1 MLFIDGLPRPRP
13 DRLARRSESG
23 TKTGYL
29 TVSVDDGHPSDMRS
43 AELLQK
49 LGLKATF
56 HVPARNPERAL
67 MSLQGIQEVAKH
79 FEVGS
84 HTFNHKPLGGLSDEE
99 ARAEIHDGKAWLED
113 VAGGEVVAFCY
124 PKGKFHAGSVKL
136 VREEGFLGAR
146 TCMLNVN
153 SFPEN
158 PFLWGV
164 STHGH
169 SHPAAIQIRHALLE
183 KNFRGM
189 FNFVFTH
196 RLART
201 WSEHFRHAVDSVE
214 KHGGVAHLYFHSWE
228 IDEQGQWNDLTRLLE
243 NISQRKGLVRL
254 TNGDLFK
261 LWHARTKKGGQ
272 GSREDKEGDLP
283 LRNQQESRGAV

>member
-1 MLFIDGLPRPRP
+1 MIPK
-13 DRLARRSESG
+13 A
-23 TKTGYL
+23 YL
-29 TVSVDDGHPSDMRS
+29 TVSVDDGHPTDMRS
-43 AELLQK
+43 AELFQRF
-49 LGLKATF
+49 GLKATF
-56 HVPARNPERAL
+56 YIPARNLEREL
-67 MSLQGIQEVAKH
+67 MSVHGIREVAQH

-84 HTFNHKPLGGLSDEE
+84 HTFNHTPLNRLSDEE
-99 ARAEIHDGKAWLED
+99 ARAEINDGKKWLED
-113 VAGGEVVAFCY
+113 VAGREVVAFSY
-124 PKGKFHAGSVKL
+124 PKGKFRARSVQL
-136 VREEGFLGAR
+136 VRGAGFLGAR
-146 TCMLNVN
+146 TCMSNVN
-153 SFPEN
+153 GFPRN

-164 STHGH
+164 STHGY
-169 SHPAAIQIRHALLE
+169 SHRAAVQIRHALLE

-243 NISQRKGLVRL
+243 NISQWKGLVRL